1 MKISEG
7 TKTGVETMAESILRG
22 IGVSPGIAIGPA
34 FVIDQHGVPVP
45 EYTLSAVRIGE
56 EIKRFQTAIV
66 KTQKQLGQLKQKAS
80 SLPAGATEE
89 IALLLEAYLA
99 MLSGSRLVRG
109 VEERITN
116 ERINAE
122 AAIQR
127 QINAIAASFAAM
139 GDAYLKARIVDVR
152 EVGSRLIRNLLQ
164 QQYNPFA
171 DAPEGSVLIAE
182 EITPADTAL
191 MNPER
196 IAGFAAVLGGA
207 EGHAAIMARAL
218 GLPAVLGAGGLI
230 GNINTGDMVIV
241 DGVKGE
247 VFVHPSGSAL
257 QHYRQEAARLARE
270 TRKLKTLRDVPAV
283 TTDGTVITLES
294 NIELP
299 REAQTALDSGARGI
313 GLLRT
318 EFMFMNRPDLPDE
331 DEQYE
336 MLHGLVKQMEG
347 RPLTIRTLDVGGE
360 KIASALGEAV
370 GVSVNPALGLRA
382 IRLGLRQPKLLEM
395 QLAAILRAAAHG
407 PVRILLPMVTS
418 VSQVRQ
424 VRKRLLQVE
433 KRLRRRGAK
442 IPTVLPPVG
451 AMIEIPGA
459 ALAADALTK
468 VCDFFAIGSNDLT
481 QYTLAIDRGDDRVAD
496 LYDPFHPAVLRLI
509 QFTIAAAWRANIPVS
524 LCGEMA
530 GDPKATALLL
540 GLGLRE
546 FSMAPSRVPL
556 VKQEIRTIAMPQAI
570 AFAEAVMTK
579 SDETEIRALLEQG
592 ITSPQLSTPRRTKSY
607 GRRITDDRRQTIGD
621 K

>member
-207 EGHAAIMARAL
+207 EGHCHVGIVATGVRDAQGQGGVGPVGDFLNGQRIHVGAI
-218 GLPAVLGAGGLI
+218 GQGG
-230 GNINTGDMVIV
+230 
-241 DGVKGE
+241 
-247 VFVHPSGSAL
+247 
-257 QHYRQEAARLARE
+257 
-270 TRKLKTLRDVPAV
+270 TRMGTLEDAHHTVPAHV
-283 TTDGTVITLES
+283 LLDLQA
-294 NIELP
+294 EL
-299 REAQTALDSGARGI
+299 AQ
-313 GLLRT
+313 
-318 EFMFMNRPDLPDE
+318 P
-331 DEQYE
+331 
-336 MLHGLVKQMEG
+336 
-347 RPLTIRTLDVGGE
+347 
-360 KIASALGEAV
+360 
-370 GVSVNPALGLRA
+370 
-382 IRLGLRQPKLLEM
+382 
-395 QLAAILRAAAHG
+395 
-407 PVRILLPMVTS
+407 
-418 VSQVRQ
+418 
-424 VRKRLLQVE
+424 
-433 KRLRRRGAK
+433 
-442 IPTVLPPVG
+442 
-451 AMIEIPGA
+451 
-459 ALAADALTK
+459 
-468 VCDFFAIGSNDLT
+468 
-481 QYTLAIDRGDDRVAD
+481 
-496 LYDPFHPAVLRLI
+496 
-509 QFTIAAAWRANIPVS
+509 
-524 LCGEMA
+524 
-530 GDPKATALLL
+530 
-540 GLGLRE
+540 
-546 FSMAPSRVPL
+546 
-556 VKQEIRTIAMPQAI
+556 
-570 AFAEAVMTK
+570 
-579 SDETEIRALLEQG
+579 
-592 ITSPQLSTPRRTKSY
+592 
-607 GRRITDDRRQTIGD
+607 
-621 K
+621 